1 MSLPRARSVPDWDS
15 GDTLADRF
23 RAHAGDTEHLYGYA
37 MRGMADDWEAGGPT
51 QLVCR
56 GYETAPHGAVI
67 QLRLLAG
74 VFRLVLTG
82 RTPELGP
89 YYPCLGGTDPAS
101 HAWPVMREVI
111 AAHIAELHEALTVAP
126 QTNEVGRAAAL
137 LAGLFDIVATSGVRR
152 IALLELGASA
162 GLNLLVDR
170 YHFESRDW
178 RFGPADSPVQLI
190 GAIEGPVNLQSFEI
204 VDRAGCDLHPVDAGT
219 ATGRLLL
226 RSFVWPFDLH
236 RHERLAAALRVAASQ
251 PQVRIDHAAASDWL
265 PRTLGAVSP
274 NALPVVWHS
283 ITQLYWPS
291 AELAAVEA
299 ILDRYGR
306 MHRLAEVSMEFDL
319 TGPRHAKPEIRTRL
333 WNPDAAH
340 SPRHR
345 RLGTVHDHGIPVT
358 LARAGQ
364 PKGDLPRYVA

>member
-1 MSLPRARSVPDWDS
+1 MSLPSARSAPGWDS

-51 QLVCR
+51 RLVCR
-56 GYETAPHGAVI
+56 GYEAAPHGAVI

-101 HAWPVMREVI
+101 QAWPVMREVI
-111 AAHIAELHEALTVAP
+111 AAHIAEMHEALTVAP

-137 LAGLFDIVATSGVRR
+137 LAGLS
-152 IALLELGASA
+152 
-162 GLNLLVDR
+162 
-170 YHFESRDW
+170 
-178 RFGPADSPVQLI
+178 
-190 GAIEGPVNLQSFEI
+190 
-204 VDRAGCDLHPVDAGT
+204 C
-219 ATGRLLL
+219 
-226 RSFVWPFDLH
+226 
-236 RHERLAAALRVAASQ
+236 
-251 PQVRIDHAAASDWL
+251 
-265 PRTLGAVSP
+265 RT
-274 NALPVVWHS
+274 
-283 ITQLYWPS
+283 
-291 AELAAVEA
+291 
-299 ILDRYGR
+299 
-306 MHRLAEVSMEFDL
+306 HRLAEVSMEFGL

-345 RLGTVHDHGIPVT
+345 LLGTVHEHGIPVT

-364 PKGDLPRYVA
+364 PEGDLPWYVA

>member
-101 HAWPVMREVI
+101 QAWPVMREVI

-219 ATGRLLL
+219 ATGRCCLAHSSGRSTCIGTSAWRL
-226 RSFVWPFDLH
+226 RS
-236 RHERLAAALRVAASQ
+236 A
-251 PQVRIDHAAASDWL
+251 
-265 PRTLGAVSP
+265 
-274 NALPVVWHS
+274 
-283 ITQLYWPS
+283 
-291 AELAAVEA
+291 
-299 ILDRYGR
+299 
-306 MHRLAEVSMEFDL
+306 
-319 TGPRHAKPEIRTRL
+319 
-333 WNPDAAH
+333 
-340 SPRHR
+340 SPRRNHR
-345 RLGTVHDHGIPVT
+345 CASTTRHPVT
-358 LARAGQ
+358 GCRGH
-364 PKGDLPRYVA
+364 